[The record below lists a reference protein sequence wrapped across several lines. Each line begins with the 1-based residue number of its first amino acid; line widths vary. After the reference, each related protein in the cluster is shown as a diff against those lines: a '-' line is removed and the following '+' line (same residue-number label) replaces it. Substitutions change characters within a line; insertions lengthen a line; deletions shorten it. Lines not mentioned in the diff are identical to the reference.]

1 MINKTI
7 NSGITVTEISNFFFP
22 KAVQGFISFEV
33 YVRLY
38 NFCIGVKTVCNDVY
52 YSKRGFSAH
61 VDTPKKFS
69 H

>member
-7 NSGITVTEISNFFFP
+7 NPGITLTEISIFFSKSSSRFYM
-22 KAVQGFISFEV
+22 IEV
-33 YVRLY
+33 YASLY

-52 YSKRGFSAH
+52 YSKRGFSAP
-61 VDTPKKFS
+61 VDILKKFS